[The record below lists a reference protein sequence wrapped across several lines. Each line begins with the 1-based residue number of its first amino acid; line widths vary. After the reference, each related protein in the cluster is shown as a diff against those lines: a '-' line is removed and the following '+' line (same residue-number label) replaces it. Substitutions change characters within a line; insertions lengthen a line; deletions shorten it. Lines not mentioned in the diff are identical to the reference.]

1 MSRLFLVKISYLIIS
16 LSLIAGCSNELVVET
31 EESRLPVV
39 YGLLDAADSLQLIR
53 IEAALL
59 PVNHGGP
66 DAYLLDSLHRN
77 TQFFEADF
85 GDAASSQ
92 LNPLDRILWSQIPEV
107 SKPLAPFSDFIY
119 VTKMQIDPARSYVIV
134 LSDEHGRVASAET
147 SIVEPFAVTQPRTSE
162 LLSLNRKIAIRWQ
175 SSSNASVYEVAW
187 MVRYIEQTDSGP
199 ANLQVLL
206 PQLSTGQISA
216 SLEGEAFY
224 QDLAGKLVPLPDG
237 SRTLSG
243 IYLVVVGGSAAYVE
257 LQQVLQA
264 GQGITGIQNIPAYSN
279 VEGGLGVFT
288 SRYTSN
294 NGPFQLTGESLDSLQ
309 YGTYTRL
316 LGF

>member
-1 MSRLFLVKISYLIIS
+1 MAGWHLLKRPLWS
-16 LSLIAGCSNELVVET
+16 LLQSPS
-31 EESRLPVV
+31 PV
-39 YGLLDAADSLQLIR
+39 
-53 IEAALL
+53 
-59 PVNHGGP
+59 PVNSCHSIEKLPFDG
-66 DAYLLDSLHRN
+66 
-77 TQFFEADF
+77 
-85 GDAASSQ
+85 
-92 LNPLDRILWSQIPEV
+92 NP
-107 SKPLAPFSDFIY
+107 
-119 VTKMQIDPARSYVIV
+119 
-134 LSDEHGRVASAET
+134 
-147 SIVEPFAVTQPRTSE
+147 
-162 LLSLNRKIAIRWQ
+162 
-175 SSSNASVYEVAW
+175 SNASVYEVAW